1 MANIRKIHPGEFIK
15 DSLEAMEMTSKEFSM
30 RTGISERTL
39 SAVLNGNG
47 NITFDIAFKLASFF
61 DNSITFWTNLQT
73 QYDMYLKSQIIQD
86 DLQSDYKLFKQIKN
100 YLLEHGY
107 INESDSKDDAIYKT
121 RKLVGVNKLSLLTE
135 KDSFVCL
142 KEQHIQKEN
151 DPFVQNFWIA
161 LALNEARKMNGIPYD
176 KKKLKSYIP
185 EIRNMTVLPPNDFYP
200 RLKDIL
206 IECGVSF
213 VLLPHLSKSNIY
225 GATKWFS
232 DENVMLAV
240 SNRSEKADL
249 FWFTLFH
256 EIAHLLMEH
265 KRETLISFNGAHDEE
280 ADRLASE
287 MLIRKQDWDEFIQK
301 GIFTVASIKQFAK
314 RINILPCVVLGRLQK
329 EKLVPYGRLDK
340 SFNVSYHIVKNNSN

>member
-47 NITFDIAFKLASFF
+47 NITFDIAFKLACFF

-73 QYDMYLKSQIIQD
+73 QYDMYLKSQAIQD
-86 DLQSDYKLFKQIKN
+86 DLQSDYKLFKKIKS
-100 YLLEHGY
+100 YLLEYGY
-107 INESDSKDDAIYKT
+107 IDESDSKDDAIYKT
-121 RKLVGVNKLSLLTE
+121 RKLVGVNKLTLLTE

-151 DPFVQNFWIA
+151 DSFVQNFWIA

-176 KKKLKSYIP
+176 KNRLKAHIP
-185 EIRNMTVLPPNDFYP
+185 EIRNMTVLPPKDFYP

-213 VLLPHLSKSNIY
+213 VLLPYLSKSNIY

-280 ADRLASE
+280 ADKLASE
-287 MLIRKQDWDEFIQK
+287 MLIRKQDWDEFIKK
-301 GIFTVASIKQFAK
+301 GIFTVTSIKQFAK
-314 RINILPCVVLGRLQK
+314 RINILPCIVLGRLQK

-340 SFNVSYHIVKNNSN
+340 SFNVSYHIVKNSSN